1 MKIAVINEVSSCARN
16 QDIVRAIEQTTDA
29 GIINIGM
36 KKPEEEP
43 QLTYI
48 HKQLSHGWPFILAIL
63 GHVDLLDGRLRDR
76 GRISERSPSVPGSRV
91 RSGKRPIGR
100 MALLAD

>member
-48 HKQLSHGWPFILAIL
+48 HTS
-63 GHVDLLDGRLRDR
+63 
-76 GRISERSPSVPGSRV
+76 
-91 RSGKRPIGR
+91 
-100 MALLAD
+100 